1 MTDDSRIPTNLR
13 TLLILEAIGKLP
25 DPVKPAD
32 VGHALGLAKQTTH
45 RLCTTLLDEGF
56 LVQDGPKNGLRP
68 GRRMRLMA
76 SGILQASS
84 AHIARHQVLMALA
97 ADVRETVN
105 FVVPES
111 RGMTYQDRVE
121 TDWAFRIQLPI
132 GTHVPFHCT
141 ASGKA
146 YLASLPKGERT
157 RLVHAMRLERMTV
170 KTITEPAA
178 LLAELAQIAKT
189 GFALDREEFHDDMI
203 AIAVPVYDTAKR
215 YAASVAF
222 HAPMQR
228 MSIDEAV
235 ALKHRMF
242 EASRQLTNVMFGGA
256 EQST

>member
-1 MTDDSRIPTNLR
+1 MADDHRIPTNLR
-13 TLLILEAIGKLP
+13 TLLILEILGNLP

-32 VGHALGLAKQTTH
+32 IGHALGLAKQTTH
-45 RLCTTLLDEGF
+45 RLCATLLQEGF

-68 GRRMRLMA
+68 GRRLRQMA

-84 AHIARHQVLMALA
+84 AHVARHQVLMSLA

-105 FVVPES
+105 YVVPES

-157 RLVHAMRLERMTV
+157 RLVHAMRLERMTS
-170 KTITEPAA
+170 KTITDPAQ
-178 LLAELAQIAKT
+178 LLAELAQIAKS

-203 AIAVPVYDTAKR
+203 AIAVPVYDLTKR
-215 YAASVAF
+215 YVASVAF

-228 MSIDEAV
+228 VSIDEAV
-235 ALKHRMF
+235 ALKNRLQD
-242 EASRQLTNVMFGGA
+242 ASAQLTNVMFGG
-256 EQST
+256 EN